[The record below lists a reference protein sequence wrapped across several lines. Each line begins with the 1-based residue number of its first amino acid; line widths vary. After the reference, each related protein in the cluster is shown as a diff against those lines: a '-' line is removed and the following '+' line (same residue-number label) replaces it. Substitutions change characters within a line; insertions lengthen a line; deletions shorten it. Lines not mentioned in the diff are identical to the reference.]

1 MKILICDN
9 MKEEEVEQIKTLGEV
24 EYKPENL
31 IESVKDAEVVVVRS
45 ATKITKEVVD
55 NAPNL
60 RLIIRAGVGLDNID
74 LEYCREKKIKVKN
87 TPGASTNAVAE
98 LTIGLIITLLRGNYR
113 GHEGIK
119 NGKWFKKELLGEEIS
134 GKTLGI
140 MGYGRIGSLV
150 AKKAHALGM
159 NIVAFDK
166 SPKED
171 GIAEF
176 TTLDGICEKA
186 DIITLH
192 MGLFPDTKEII
203 NNDSIG
209 MMKDGAYMI
218 NTARGPLIN
227 EDALYRAL
235 KDGKLA
241 GAALDVYCEEP
252 YEGKLLELSNVFFS
266 PHLGANTK
274 EAQKRIG
281 DEVIKLINELK
292 KQK

>member
-1 MKILICDN
+1 MKILICDT
-9 MKEEEVEQIKTLGEV
+9 MKEEVVEQIKELGEV

-31 IESVKDAEVVVVRS
+31 IESVKDTEVMVVRS
-45 ATKITKEVVD
+45 ATKITRELID
-55 NAPNL
+55 NAQKL
-60 RLIIRAGVGLDNID
+60 KLIIRAGVGLDNID
-74 LEYCREKKIKVKN
+74 LEYCKEKKINVRN

-119 NGKWFKKELLGEEIS
+119 NNKWFKKELLGNEIS

-150 AKKAHALGM
+150 AKKANALGM
-159 NIVAFDK
+159 KIVAFDK
-166 SPKED
+166 HPKED

-176 TTLDGICEKA
+176 TTLEEICEKS

-192 MGLFPDTKEII
+192 MGLFPDSKEII

-209 MMKDGAYMI
+209 MMKDGAYII
-218 NTARGPLIN
+218 NTARGPLVE

-235 KDGKLA
+235 KEGKLA

-252 YEGKLLELSNVFFS
+252 YKGKLLELPNVFFS

-281 DEVIKLINELK
+281 EEVIKLIKELK